1 MEGLAA
7 ARIRI
12 DELRAEINDH
22 NYRYYALDEPVVSDA
37 AYDRL
42 MAELK
47 LLEAQYPE
55 LVTVDSPTQRV
66 GAKPLEAFGTI
77 NHRVPLLSLGNAF
90 SSEELRAW
98 HERTLKLLEAERCD
112 MVCEHKMDGLAV
124 SLIYEKGIFTTGAT
138 RGDGQQGED
147 ITRNLRTI
155 PSIPLKLK
163 DGAPPLLE
171 VRGEVYLPRSGFD
184 ALNKQRAG
192 AGQPLFANPRNAAAG
207 SLRQLDPGVTAE
219 RPLNIFIYGLGDSK
233 GATLPDSHGKRM
245 AYLRGL
251 GFRINSYNSSAAT
264 IDEAV
269 NYYEKWTENRRELD
283 YEADGVVVKVDNID
297 LQVKLDSVGREPRWA
312 IACKFPAAQETTR
325 LLDIEVGVG
334 RTGTLNPVAI
344 LEPVNVGGVTISH
357 AALHNEDDIRRKDIR
372 IGDTVT
378 VQRAGDVIP
387 EIVGPVAALR
397 TGEEKIFSLNDHL
410 PKDDLNHP
418 LCPVCGAHITR
429 TEGEAMHYCPNA
441 ACPAQV
447 QASLAHFVSRGA
459 MDIEGIGERQSRTL
473 QEKGLLGSFADLYG
487 LKDKKDELAALEGMG
502 EKSADN
508 ILKAIEDSRQR
519 PLARL
524 IFALGIRHV
533 GAETAQILARRFGD
547 IDKLAETDE
556 KTLTNI
562 NAIGPKIAASIVA
575 YFAEKKNI
583 ELIEKLRAAGVKLR
597 EEASADLPLEGKEF
611 VITGSLTQMGRE
623 AAEARIREL
632 GGSAKKDVTKNTA
645 YLVKGEKPGSKLARA
660 EKLGTV
666 KIINEAA
673 LLDLLEGRV

>member
-1 MEGLAA
+1 MEDQSA
-7 ARIRI
+7 ARTRT

-47 LLEAQYPE
+47 SLEAQYPE